1 MRLRSAIK
9 AKRELLIVEKLDK
22 DTTAGGLELLESKER
37 VNKVRA
43 TERPRDSKMRL
54 CWVP

>member
-1 MRLRSAIK
+1 VRLRCAIK
-9 AKRELLIVEKLDK
+9 AKRELPIVEKLEK

-43 TERPRDSKMRL
+43 T
-54 CWVP
+54 